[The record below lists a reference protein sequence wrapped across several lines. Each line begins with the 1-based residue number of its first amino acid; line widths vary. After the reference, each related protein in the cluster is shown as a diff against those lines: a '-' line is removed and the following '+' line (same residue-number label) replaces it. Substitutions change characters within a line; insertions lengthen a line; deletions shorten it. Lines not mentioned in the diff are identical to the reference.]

1 MQIICER
8 FSKKRR
14 ALLEVATGA
23 RAMMRLCGH
32 IRASTRPFRVRDWT
46 HLLGS
51 HRLIGPACLTSAAL
65 SSAEVR
71 RGAHT
76 ALRRTGPDRGHSV
89 APAIHDPCRIQP
101 HPSAIACGPVRL
113 IGQVTGSV
121 WCAVAARHVRLSS
134 GDHLCTCVFPAVGLG
149 SAGPEVSVVAGY
161 GRNLAARSLVSP
173 CVLQQSTRAAG
184 QRRPGGRR
192 PVPCALPRRSG
203 AVASASASPLRPE
216 PVTRAARHLVAFDR
230 ADGPGAWET
239 TGFIAELIGQRH
251 HAT

>member
-1 MQIICER
+1 MEIICER
-8 FSKKRR
+8 FSKKKKSFARGGDWRESDDEAAATPVRLR
-14 ALLEVATGA
+14 ALFVCEIGLDSSFG
-23 RAMMRLCGH
+23 LP
-32 IRASTRPFRVRDWT
+32 S
-46 HLLGS
+46 S
-51 HRLIGPACLTSAAL
+51 HWACLPVSLRLLSAQL
-65 SSAEVR
+65 KSDEER
-71 RGAHT
+71 T
-76 ALRRTGPDRGHSV
+76 LRCAGPDRGHSV
-89 APAIHDPCRIQP
+89 APAIHPCRIQP